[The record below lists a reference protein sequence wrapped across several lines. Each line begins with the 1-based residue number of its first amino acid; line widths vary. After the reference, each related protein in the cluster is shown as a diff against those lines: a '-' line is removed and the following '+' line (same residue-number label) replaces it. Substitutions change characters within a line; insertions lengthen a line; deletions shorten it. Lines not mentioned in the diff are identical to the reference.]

1 MKLFHAA
8 EYLHLAYT
16 ALNGLF
22 KEYLSVTM
30 SNTAPNVD
38 ADTWNRIKRSDS
50 IKKLPAILYTGKLND
65 KNLIQT
71 GHEQILL
78 W

>member
-1 MKLFHAA
+1 MKLFHAV

-16 ALNGLF
+16 ALNDLF

-38 ADTWNRIKRSDS
+38 AGTWNRIYWSDS
-50 IKKLPAILYTGKLND
+50 IKNLPIMLYTGKLNN

-71 GHEQILL
+71 GQKQILP
-78 W
+78 